1 MAVVTAL
8 LSLLLDPWDQFTKNS
23 YFNSSWHIA
32 RSCFL
37 MLFGG
42 TLAFFMVLTEYIL
55 VSITSAVTVTIA
67 GVVKE
72 AVTILIQLGATAD
85 SKNYYLS
92 MLQIALLELAVAVF
106 YLHDEFTWLKGA
118 GLLTIMVGVSL
129 FNWYK
134 YLKLQKGKLEED
146 EAAIALTA
154 NHAAKYVILDEM
166 ED

>member
-1 MAVVTAL
+1 MSYVTPVMAVVTAL

-42 TLAFFMVLTEYIL
+42 TLAFFMV
-55 VSITSAVTVTIA
+55 
-67 GVVKE
+67 
-72 AVTILIQLGATAD
+72 
-85 SKNYYLS
+85 
-92 MLQIALLELAVAVF
+92 AVF
-106 YLHDEFTWLKGA
+106 YLQDEFTWLKGA

-154 NHAAKYVILDEM
+154 NHAAKYVILDKM